1 MKKFSAKI
9 LTSVVLIIS
18 TLFAVGLTPVLTSS
32 VSAIEGQDFNSNLPL
47 NDPTTSSDPL
57 ITNDPLT
64 TNDTLTPQVNTPTDS
79 TTDSNTN
86 EPNDTDQSSTT
97 DTTDPSETPDSE
109 TPDPDSTDE
118 SNPDGEEEATN
129 TCSQEAGQLAWILC
143 PMSNLLARGI
153 DAIYGILIEN
163 FAAVSP
169 LTMDNSSPIYLVWQY
184 ARNITN
190 IIFVIFLLIV
200 IYSQL
205 TGLGI
210 NNYHIKR
217 ILPRLIVS
225 ILLVNLSFI
234 ICSLAVDLSNIL
246 GANLNDFFLSIRDN
260 VMANSSVNGAV
271 SMSELLMAVLGGGAV
286 AGIAIGATGGL
297 GAFFWMLVPILF
309 GGLISVI
316 AGLLTLSA
324 RQALVALLIMI
335 SPLAFVAYLL
345 PNTETWFHK
354 WKQLLTRMLVFYPL
368 FSILFG
374 ASQLAGWAIIS
385 SASSVFG
392 IILGVGVQIF
402 PLFFSVSLMKMSG
415 TVMGAFNA
423 GLHRLA
429 TPLHRTGSNWALHHA
444 ERSRQHYIAN
454 ANTAGSHLRAYLDH
468 HRTLRDLD
476 IKNSTSIRQNRA
488 LERAYHD
495 LASSTGRD
503 ANGNDTTRRVANRYT
518 RNAKRASTYELRAQ
532 TAELFHKNTVS
543 AYNFDS
549 AIDKSISHAGAQA
562 YLDYSTQ
569 RYREAN
575 EAQSDQTWLLNQYLD
590 AANHRDSYDFNRL
603 IKNGAGSLKH
613 LGEDSIMGQV
623 IAKNVEIEDRRRREA
638 RVISNKFGMKKHKAE
653 LRGIN
658 LGFKVNDDGYAVDE
672 NGNVVED
679 AQYRLLPGKHRI
691 AWDRFVAVDETTGD
705 EIDCTEY
712 VKLSAAEQA
721 RFTKKINYFDIT
733 NDKKQAVQRVHADD
747 AGYMKE
753 LLLDD
758 IAIADPIN
766 QRYMLSIGV
775 NNRPDGQNGI
785 LRSYH
790 STMTN
795 ALHSTGYKEHDAA
808 TTMQLIAQLDN
819 GYINSIGQLYIGK
832 LESIKNATKPGPFL
846 LNDAFFINQLSDIVS
861 SVDDDD
867 LFNRLF
873 GELKEDGT
881 WDLDSSF
888 AYYRNVNG
896 APLAG
901 AQWVPNDPND
911 ASKGGEW
918 KKIKKGDPVTPA
930 DQRNYLR
937 HMLIPQVAQ
946 KAFGMMNR
954 NPSTKVADEQKPATA
969 EALDRLLTTLSQAR
983 ENNLN
988 PDLALDKK
996 LDPNLDIFS
1005 GGDANAVKRRIDT
1018 MLHIARTKQQAQME
1032 SDEEIAS
1039 SASSALEAVERAREY
1054 AARNCFETINQNIT
1068 DIFDDN
1074 TFGGGIQ
1081 AVANALVNYF
1091 ENTEKLRGHLTEL
1104 AQLLDQYMTGAGP
1117 SDSHD
1122 AVDQLVSGSA
1132 DEEQRISELRAA
1144 IDQLLDDIFRD

>member
-1 MKKFSAKI
+1 MKSFSAKI
-9 LTSVVLIIS
+9 LTAFALIVGAVFAINTLVPTNSYAIQDQNFNS
-18 TLFAVGLTPVLTSS
+18 TL
-32 VSAIEGQDFNSNLPL
+32 NL
-47 NDPTTSSDPL
+47 NDPTDLS
-57 ITNDPLT
+57 DPLT
-64 TNDTLTPQVNTPTDS
+64 THTITDNHPTSDDNDTTNDDT
-79 TTDSNTN
+79 TTDDNT
-86 EPNDTDQSSTT
+86 DTSDTPDDTTT
-97 DTTDPSETPDSE
+97 DDDTT
-109 TPDPDSTDE
+109 
-118 SNPDGEEEATN
+118 NPDEEEEVQN
-129 TCSQEAGQLAWILC
+129 TCSQEAGSLAWILC
-143 PMSNLLARGI
+143 PMSSLLARGI

-163 FAAVSP
+163 FATVSP
-169 LTMDNSSPIYLVWQY
+169 LTMDSTSPIYLVWQY

-200 IYSQL
+200 IYSQI
-205 TGLGI
+205 TGFGI

-217 ILPRLIVS
+217 ILPRLIIS

-234 ICSLAVDLSNIL
+234 ICSLAVDISNIL
-246 GANLNDFFLSIRDN
+246 GANLNDFLLSIRDN
-260 VMANSSVNGAV
+260 VMANGSVNGAV
-271 SMSELLMAVLGGGAV
+271 SMAELLMAVLGGGAV
-286 AGIAIGATGGL
+286 AGVAIGATGGL
-297 GAFFWMLVPILF
+297 GAFFWMLIPVLF

-316 AGLLTLSA
+316 AGLLTLAA

-335 SPLAFVAYLL
+335 SPLAFVSYLL
-345 PNTETWFHK
+345 PNTEIWFKK

-374 ASQLAGWAIIS
+374 ASQLAGWTLIS
-385 SASSVFG
+385 SASNIFG
-392 IILGVGVQIF
+392 VILGVGVQIF

-415 TVMGAFNA
+415 TVMSAFNA
-423 GLHRLA
+423 GIHRLA
-429 TPLHRTGSNWALHHA
+429 DPLHRSGSNWALHHA
-444 ERSRQHYIAN
+444 ERSRQHYLAN
-454 ANTAGSHLRAYLDH
+454 TDTAGSHLRAYLDH
-468 HRTLRDLD
+468 RRTLRELD

-488 LERAYHD
+488 LERAYRD
-495 LASSTGRD
+495 MASSTGRD
-503 ANGNDTTRRVANRYT
+503 EKGNDTTRKTANRYT

-543 AYNFDS
+543 AYDFESD
-549 AIDKSISHAGAQA
+549 IDKKISHAGAQA

-590 AANHRDSYDFNRL
+590 AANHRDSFEFNRL

-672 NGNVVED
+672 HGNVVED
-679 AQYRLLPGKHRI
+679 DQYRLLPDKHRI
-691 AWDRFVAVDETTGD
+691 AWDRFVAVDEKTGD
-705 EIDCTEY
+705 EIDSSEY

-733 NDKKQAVQRVHADD
+733 NDKGQAVQRVHADD

-775 NNRPDGQNGI
+775 NNRPGGQNGI
-785 LRSYH
+785 LRTYH

-846 LNDAFFINQLSDIVS
+846 LNDAFFINQLSDIIS

-873 GELKEDGT
+873 GELQEDGS
-881 WDLDSSF
+881 WDLNSSF
-888 AYYRNVNG
+888 EYYRNVNG

-901 AQWVPNDPND
+901 AKWVPNDPND
-911 ASKGGEW
+911 ASKGGAW
-918 KKIKKGDPVTPA
+918 KKIKKGKPVTPE

-969 EALDRLLTTLSQAR
+969 EALDKLLSTLNRAR
-983 ENNLN
+983 ENNMN
-988 PDLALDKK
+988 PNLSLDQK
-996 LDPNLDIFS
+996 LDPNLDIFE
-1005 GGDANAVKRRIDT
+1005 GGDASAVKRRIDA
-1018 MLHIARTKQQAQME
+1018 MLKLARGRQQAQAL
-1032 SDEEIAS
+1032 SDDEVTS
-1039 SASSALEAVERAREY
+1039 SANTALEALERAREY
-1054 AARNCFETINQNIT
+1054 AARNSFETVNQNIN

-1074 TFGGGIQ
+1074 AVSGGMQG
-1081 AVANALVNYF
+1081 VATALINYF
-1091 ENTEKLRGHLTEL
+1091 ENTEKLRGHLSEL
-1104 AQLLDQYMTGAGP
+1104 VQLIDAHMTGIGP
-1117 SDSHD
+1117 SDAMD
-1122 AVDQLVSGSA
+1122 AVDQNVNTYA
-1132 DEEQRISELRAA
+1132 DEEQRISELQAA
-1144 IDQLLDDIFRD
+1144 IAQLLDDIYRS